1 MNALERPPVAPGLSA
16 GRPTP
21 KEPRLPP
28 LREDLRLHEGPDAD
42 DGSPTWVLEDPAR
55 DQFFQLGVLQ
65 AECLKRWHLGTA
77 KAVAAAVGRETL
89 LRPTAETVENFAKF
103 LMRMSLTRE
112 AGTSARLAEQMKRK
126 PKQTLWKFFLHHY
139 LFFRIPLVAPDA
151 FLRRTL
157 PWVERLF
164 FTKTFLWATLTAL
177 VLALYLIGR
186 QWDAFTHTFS
196 HFFSWE
202 GAVMAGL
209 TIACTKVIHELAH
222 AYTAEHFGCRIPHMG
237 IAFMVMM
244 PLLYTDTSAAWR
256 LKSKRQ
262 RMTVCAAGVLGELAL
277 GVWAALAWSF
287 LPEGGLKSAA
297 FMLATTTWIMTLA
310 INSSPF
316 MRFDGYY
323 LLSDWLGVANL
334 HQRSFALA
342 KWRMRELLFGFGEKK
357 PESFEPW
364 KERALIIYAWATWL
378 YRFFLFCGIAL
389 LVYHAFFKLLGIFLF
404 CVEVSVF
411 VMLPILRELK
421 EWALRILKG
430 KAATRSLWLLLPIA
444 GILAVFF
451 MPWRSEVAA
460 PAVVKPAAA
469 VTLYTPA
476 AAQVEAIE
484 AAQGDAVKKGQ
495 VLFRLR
501 SPELAHELEK
511 LESDRAS
518 LRWRAEYMR
527 MNREGAADVPAA
539 LRELSALER
548 RIAELKKRTALL
560 EVRSPVDGRVA
571 DRMEPLAVGEWLP
584 DGQALAV
591 VAAAAG
597 TDRPAL
603 EIVGYVSEQDLNRF
617 AAGASAKIIPEDA
630 LQPAIPASV
639 EAVDGTAARHLGA
652 VPELASHF
660 GGAVASLPAPAEVA
674 KSLGV
679 DQGQVFAPKEAIY
692 RVTAAPAG
700 AQQGTAASDLQV
712 RRGTLLI
719 EGERESLAGRFAR
732 AAWSVLLRESNF

>member
-1 MNALERPPVAPGLSA
+1 M
-16 GRPTP
+16 
-21 KEPRLPP
+21 EP
-28 LREDLRLHEGPDAD
+28 EG
-42 DGSPTWVLEDPAR
+42 E
-55 DQFFQLGVLQ
+55 
-65 AECLKRWHLGTA
+65 
-77 KAVAAAVGRETL
+77 
-89 LRPTAETVENFAKF
+89 EN
-103 LMRMSLTRE
+103 RML
-112 AGTSARLAEQMKRK
+112 
-126 PKQTLWKFFLHHY
+126 
-139 LFFRIPLVAPDA
+139 
-151 FLRRTL
+151 
-157 PWVERLF
+157 
-164 FTKTFLWATLTAL
+164 KTFLVEDEVVVRET
-177 VLALYLIGR
+177 IKR
-186 QWDAFTHTFS
+186 MIP
-196 HFFSWE
+196 WE
-202 GAVMAGL
+202 QYGF
-209 TIACTKVIHELAH
+209 ELAGE
-222 AYTAEHFGCRIPHMG
+222 ASDGEMAL
-237 IAFMVMM
+237 
-244 PLLYTDTSAAWR
+244 PLI
-256 LKSKRQ
+256 LKSKPDLLITDIKMPFMDGLTLCKLVKKELPGIKIVILSGYDDFNYAKQAISIGVEDYLLKPITKNAFIERLEEIHNRYEHERTQKEYYEKFRLEMQEYERNASRDFFESLVRADSNLEEIYQ
-262 RMTVCAAGVLGELAL
+262 RADRLNLDIVAEAYNILIFSPDISDSSC
-277 GVWAALAWSF
+277 
-287 LPEGGLKSAA
+287 
-297 FMLATTTWIMTLA
+297 
-310 INSSPF
+310 NSSE
-316 MRFDGYY
+316 GY
-323 LLSDWLGVANL
+323 SDWEAEVHKKIENYFLSHPVAML
-334 HQRSFALA
+334 FRHQVFSYAILV
-342 KWRMRELLFGFGEKK
+342 KGQKDTIEENTRE
-357 PESFEPW
+357 
-364 KERALIIYAWATWL
+364 
-378 YRFFLFCGIAL
+378 
-389 LVYHAFFKLLGIFLF
+389 
-404 CVEVSVF
+404 CVETIQGIMEETGKNADWF
-411 VMLPILRELK
+411 VAVGEEADRLSKIKQSYHTAARTYSFRYLYDGHILYYDMLE
-421 EWALRILKG
+421 EG
-430 KAATRSLWLLLPIA
+430 NA
-444 GILAVFF
+444 GSA
-451 MPWRSEVAA
+451 EA
-460 PAVVKPAAA
+460 
-469 VTLYTPA
+469 LYTPA

-617 AAGASAKIIPEDA
+617 AAGASAKFIPEDA
-630 LQPAIPASV
+630 LQLAIPASV

-700 AQQGTAASDLQV
+700 AQQGTAALDLQV

>member
-1 MNALERPPVAPGLSA
+1 
-16 GRPTP
+16 
-21 KEPRLPP
+21 
-28 LREDLRLHEGPDAD
+28 
-42 DGSPTWVLEDPAR
+42 
-55 DQFFQLGVLQ
+55 
-65 AECLKRWHLGTA
+65 
-77 KAVAAAVGRETL
+77 
-89 LRPTAETVENFAKF
+89 
-103 LMRMSLTRE
+103 
-112 AGTSARLAEQMKRK
+112 
-126 PKQTLWKFFLHHY
+126 
-139 LFFRIPLVAPDA
+139 
-151 FLRRTL
+151 
-157 PWVERLF
+157 
-164 FTKTFLWATLTAL
+164 
-177 VLALYLIGR
+177 
-186 QWDAFTHTFS
+186 
-196 HFFSWE
+196 
-202 GAVMAGL
+202 
-209 TIACTKVIHELAH
+209 
-222 AYTAEHFGCRIPHMG
+222 
-237 IAFMVMM
+237 
-244 PLLYTDTSAAWR
+244 
-256 LKSKRQ
+256 
-262 RMTVCAAGVLGELAL
+262 
-277 GVWAALAWSF
+277 
-287 LPEGGLKSAA
+287 
-297 FMLATTTWIMTLA
+297 
-310 INSSPF
+310 
-316 MRFDGYY
+316 
-323 LLSDWLGVANL
+323 
-334 HQRSFALA
+334 
-342 KWRMRELLFGFGEKK
+342 
-357 PESFEPW
+357 
-364 KERALIIYAWATWL
+364 
-378 YRFFLFCGIAL
+378 
-389 LVYHAFFKLLGIFLF
+389 
-404 CVEVSVF
+404 
-411 VMLPILRELK
+411 
-421 EWALRILKG
+421 
-430 KAATRSLWLLLPIA
+430 
-444 GILAVFF
+444 

-501 SPELAHELEK
+501 SPELTHELEK

-571 DRMEPLAVGEWLP
+571 DRTEPLAVGEWLP
-584 DGQALAV
+584 DGEALAV

-603 EIVGYVSEQDLNRF
+603 EIVGYVSEQDINRF
-617 AAGASAKIIPEDA
+617 AAGASAKFIPEDA

-700 AQQGTAASDLQV
+700 AQQGTAALDLQV